1 MRKITQFDVKLG
13 RIFCGLNGRV
23 YEVLNAQFTNGFIDN
38 KTFES
43 VLVAEFN
50 ICNNEFKFIEIRE
63 VPWQDMRILPK
74 SDKFKRLVE
83 YNV

>member
-1 MRKITQFDVKLG
+1 MIKITKFDVKIG
-13 RIFCGLNGRV
+13 RIFCGLNGRI
-23 YEVLNAQFTNGFIDN
+23 YEVLNAHLTNGFIDN
-38 KTFES
+38 KTYES

-50 ICNNEFKFIEIRE
+50 MSNNEFKFIEIRE
-63 VPWQDMRILPK
+63 VRWQDMRILPK

>member
-13 RIFCGLNGRV
+13 RIFCGCRV
-23 YEVLNAQFTNGFIDN
+23 YEVSNAQFTNGFIDN

-50 ICNNEFKFIEIRE
+50 ICNNEFKFIG
-63 VPWQDMRILPK
+63 
-74 SDKFKRLVE
+74 FF
-83 YNV
+83 